1 MRTVRRLVSVFL
13 LLCLAVGCAGTDG
26 SKKVQKPEVV
36 NGVDTPFCEDRE
48 RIFEPQEFTGTVWD
62 WGASDGF
69 ALWFVVSETDE
80 VCMMLHL
87 SDCWLRPNGDTFTL
101 EMRFYRTPYD
111 KTPYF
116 VLPVGEAR
124 LTTDGTVCRFEL
136 LSKSDA
142 FDLPAV
148 EPHSVIYFQRSKEP
162 AEEQAKYYHDIVYME
177 YLPHEQP
184 NTDWYDEANGA
195 RFHVDVDSAVK
206 GTIPIGNASVS
217 CELLVGHRGSAQ
229 IYALVKEN
237 AKTAEDVLLI
247 GTIPNYWDDPQP
259 KNTRFHAFNLEKIR
273 TDDNSESNWIDMEL
287 SELLQRMET
296 DGWSSEAVTFY
307 DESASEI
314 VRLQKDDQTVLLIA
328 DSHVIAYAR
337 YEGRKLLSWG
347 GEKPMDHTV
356 VDIQPNQ
363 KNHLFVVFNNGG
375 INDRMQNEYWLL
387 DDCRLAVAESS
398 YSTDCIIYD
407 ALTGEVN

>member
-1 MRTVRRLVSVFL
+1 
-13 LLCLAVGCAGTDG
+13 
-26 SKKVQKPEVV
+26 
-36 NGVDTPFCEDRE
+36 
-48 RIFEPQEFTGTVWD
+48 
-62 WGASDGF
+62 
-69 ALWFVVSETDE
+69 
-80 VCMMLHL
+80 
-87 SDCWLRPNGDTFTL
+87 
-101 EMRFYRTPYD
+101 
-111 KTPYF
+111 
-116 VLPVGEAR
+116 
-124 LTTDGTVCRFEL
+124 
-136 LSKSDA
+136 
-142 FDLPAV
+142 
-148 EPHSVIYFQRSKEP
+148 
-162 AEEQAKYYHDIVYME
+162 
-177 YLPHEQP
+177 
-184 NTDWYDEANGA
+184 
-195 RFHVDVDSAVK
+195 
-206 GTIPIGNASVS
+206 
-217 CELLVGHRGSAQ
+217 
-229 IYALVKEN
+229 
-237 AKTAEDVLLI
+237 LLI

-259 KNTRFHAFNLEKIR
+259 KNTRFHAFDLEKIR

-407 ALTGEVN
+407 ALTGEIN